1 MANVLSEEKKQQVLA
16 LGRLGWSLRQ
26 IQQAT
31 HIRRETASQYLKAA
45 GIAVRPPGGWGR
57 RAAKPANE
65 VITDFDAGKAAVA
78 VITDPNCNPKTN
90 PENLSTK
97 GKATATSKPANEVIT
112 DSEVITDPSPSQPD
126 EVSAFSSEQV
136 TSLRHSPRASASE
149 PYREA
154 IELGLRHGRNAV
166 AIYQDLVDQYRFA
179 NSYQSVQRFVRKLRG
194 TQTPEA
200 RVVITTPPGQEAQV
214 DYGTGPM
221 VRDPE
226 SRKYRRTRLFVMTLG
241 CSRKAVRLLVFRSS
255 ARIWAE
261 LHERAFRR
269 LGGATRIVVHDNLR
283 EGVLVPDIY
292 DPALNPLYRDVL
304 AHYGAVAMPCR
315 IQDPDRKGKVEASVG
330 HAQKTPLK
338 GLRFESLEQAQAYL
352 DRWEERWADTRIHGT
367 TKRQVA
373 VMFAEEKPF
382 LLPLPLE
389 PFRYYQYGE
398 RIVHLDGCV
407 EVEAAY
413 YGASPGWIG
422 RVVRVQWDELFVR
435 LLDPKTGQLLREHV
449 RQKRGWY
456 RIKPE
461 DHSQRTPLRTSQL
474 LWRASRAGTHIG
486 TLCESIHRQQGEVG
500 VRRILG
506 VLALAKKYGAAATD
520 QACAAALEIG
530 VVEYRFVRRYLERCP
545 QAPLSL
551 QQVDPL
557 IRELVQYRDLINQ
570 RTKELEP

>member
-1 MANVLSEEKKQQVLA
+1 VIV
-16 LGRLGWSLRQ
+16 
-26 IQQAT
+26 
-31 HIRRETASQYLKAA
+31 TA
-45 GIAVRPPGGWGR
+45 
-57 RAAKPANE
+57 
-65 VITDFDAGKAAVA
+65 
-78 VITDPNCNPKTN
+78 
-90 PENLSTK
+90 
-97 GKATATSKPANEVIT
+97 
-112 DSEVITDPSPSQPD
+112 
-126 EVSAFSSEQV
+126 
-136 TSLRHSPRASASE
+136 
-149 PYREA
+149 
-154 IELGLRHGRNAV
+154 
-166 AIYQDLVDQYRFA
+166 
-179 NSYQSVQRFVRKLRG
+179 
-194 TQTPEA
+194 
-200 RVVITTPPGQEAQV
+200 PGQEAQV

-226 SRKYRRTRLFVMTLG
+226 SRKYRRTRLFVLTLG
-241 CSRKAVRLLVFRSS
+241 CSRKAVRLLTFRSS

-269 LGGATRIVVHDNLR
+269 LGGATRIVVLDNLR

-315 IQDPDRKGKVEASVG
+315 IQDPDRKGKVESGVG

-338 GLRFESLEQAQAYL
+338 GLRFESLEEAQAYL

-373 VMFAEEKPF
+373 AMFAEEKPF
-382 LLPLPLE
+382 LLPLPVE

-413 YGASPGWIG
+413 YGAPPGWIG
-422 RVVRVQWDELFVR
+422 RLLRVQWDQLFVR

-461 DHSQRTPLRTSQL
+461 DHSKRTPLRTSQL
-474 LWRASRAGTHIG
+474 LWRAGRAGAHIG
-486 TLCESIHRQQGEVG
+486 ALCEAIHRQQGEVG

-506 VLALAKKYGAAATD
+506 VLSLAKKYGAAAVD
-520 QACAAALEIG
+520 EACAAALEMG
-530 VVEYRFVRRYLERCP
+530 VQEYRFVRRYLERCP

-557 IRELVQYRDLINQ
+557 IRELVQYRDFINH
-570 RTKELEP
+570 RTKEMEE

>member
-1 MANVLSEEKKQQVLA
+1 MANVLNEEKKQQVLA
-16 LGRLGWSLRQ
+16 LGRLGWPLRK

-31 HIRRETASQYLKAA
+31 RIRRETASQYLKAA

-65 VITDFDAGKAAVA
+65 VITDFGAGKPAIAV
-78 VITDPNCNPKTN
+78 VPNCNGNPKTN

-97 GKATATSKPANEVIT
+97 GKEKPTSKPANEVIT
-112 DSEVITDPSPSQPD
+112 DPEVITDLNPSQPD
-126 EVSAFSSEQV
+126 EVSALSSAPV
-136 TSLRHSPRASASE
+136 ASPQRSPSACD

-154 IELGLRHGRNAV
+154 IELGLSRGRNAV
-166 AIYQDLVDQYRFA
+166 AIYQDLVEEYGFTS
-179 NSYQSVQRFVRKLRG
+179 SYQSVQRFVRKLRG

-200 RVVITTPPGQEAQV
+200 HVVIVTAPGQEAQV

-226 SRKYRRTRLFVMTLG
+226 TGKYRRTRLFVMTLG
-241 CSRKAVRLLVFRSS
+241 CSRKAVRLLTFRSS

-269 LGGATRIVVHDNLR
+269 LGGATRIVVLDNLR

-315 IQDPDRKGKVEASVG
+315 IQDPDRKGKVESGVG

-338 GLRFESLEQAQAYL
+338 GLRFQSLAEAQAYL

-373 VMFAEEKPF
+373 AMFAEEKPF

-413 YGASPGWIG
+413 YGAPPGWIG

-435 LLDPKTGQLLREHV
+435 LLDPKTSQLLREHV

-461 DHSQRTPLRTSQL
+461 DHSKRTPLRTSQL
-474 LWRASRAGTHIG
+474 LWRAGRAGTHIG
-486 TLCESIHRQQGEVG
+486 ALCEAIHRQQGEVG

-506 VLALAKKYGAAATD
+506 VLSLAKKYGAAAAD
-520 QACAAALEIG
+520 EACAAALEMG
-530 VVEYRFVRRYLERCP
+530 VQEYRFVRRYLERCP

-557 IRELVQYRDLINQ
+557 IRELVQYRDLINH
-570 RTKELEP
+570 RTKELEE

>member
-1 MANVLSEEKKQQVLA
+1 MANVLNEEKKQQVLA
-16 LGRLGWSLRQ
+16 LGRLGWSLRR

-31 HIRRETASQYLKAA
+31 GIRRETAGAYLKAA
-45 GIAVRPPGGWGR
+45 GIAVRPPSGWGR
-57 RAAKPANE
+57 CEP
-65 VITDFDAGKAAVA
+65 
-78 VITDPNCNPKTN
+78 
-90 PENLSTK
+90 
-97 GKATATSKPANEVIT
+97 KPANEVIT
-112 DSEVITDPSPSQPD
+112 DSGAAKPAIPVIPDPLDPNCNPNPENLSTKEKAKATSKPANENEVITDSAVVTSPS
-126 EVSAFSSEQV
+126 AC
-136 TSLRHSPRASASE
+136 E

-154 IELGLRHGRNAV
+154 IDLGINRGRNAR
-166 AIYQDLVDQYRFA
+166 AIWQDLVCEYGFA
-179 NSYQSVQRFVRKLRG
+179 SSYQSVQRFVRKRRG

-200 RVVITTPPGQEAQV
+200 RVVIVTAAGQEAQV

-241 CSRKAVRLLVFRSS
+241 CSRKSVRLLTFRSS
-255 ARIWAE
+255 SRIWAE

-269 LGGATRIVVHDNLR
+269 LGGATRIVVLDNLR

-315 IQDPDRKGKVEASVG
+315 IQDPDRKGKVESGVG

-338 GLRFESLEQAQAYL
+338 GLRFESLDEAQAYL
-352 DRWEERWADTRIHGT
+352 DHWEQRWADTRIHGT

-373 VMFAEEKPF
+373 AMFAEERPT
-382 LLPLPLE
+382 LLSLPLE

-413 YGASPGWIG
+413 YGAPPGWIG
-422 RVVRVQWDELFVR
+422 RVLRVQWDELYVR

-456 RIKPE
+456 RIKEE
-461 DHSQRTPLRTSQL
+461 DHPKRTPLRTSQL
-474 LWRASRAGTHIG
+474 LWRAGRAGSHIG
-486 TLCESIHRQQGEVG
+486 ALCDAIHRQQGEVG

-506 VLALAKKYGAAATD
+506 VLSLAKKYGTAATD
-520 QACAAALEIG
+520 EACAAALDMG
-530 VVEYRFVRRYLERCP
+530 VQEYRFVRRYLERCP

-557 IRELVQYRDLINQ
+557 IRELVQYRDFINY
-570 RTKELEP
+570 RTKEIEE